1 MSDYLIFAH
10 LCGDEKTGKWVL
22 QFCYSPQR
30 GRQAFTTIIKH
41 PKYKMDAIFHPVMQQ
56 PNII

>member
-41 PKYKMDAIFHPVMQQ
+41 PNTKWIQIFIP
-56 PNII
+56 